1 MELDDNSLFF
11 LNVVA
16 YGGFTK
22 MVWLELVKG
31 FVRFLCVGL
40 YSRDI
45 VFTGMRIE
53 LCFMVFFFDS
63 MIRHWL
69 FMMMGGVDSGIVILA
84 IRGSISW

>member
-1 MELDDNSLFF
+1 
-11 LNVVA
+11 
-16 YGGFTK
+16 

-53 LCFMVFFFDS
+53 LCFMVLDS
-63 MIRHWL
+63 MLRHWL

-84 IRGSISW
+84 IGGSISW